1 MFELADADIETYGS
15 SQSYALRALIESR
28 FSEDGCGKSI
38 ALIRKAIEVG
48 NTNDALTISGAIER
62 KCGNIDYSIQNLKK
76 ALKITPNDNGF
87 FIRRQ
92 LAGSLYMKENL
103 RELENLVEP
112 LIEQDDI
119 DPAMVALLAYA
130 KLKNGEKKLAIKI
143 FEKSKKIG
151 LSKGHIKRVLFAGE
165 PVDTFFKEMSSIG
178 SLEP

>member
-1 MFELADADIETYGS
+1 MTNS
-15 SQSYALRALIESR
+15 SDLLVKYY
-28 FSEDGCGKSI
+28 
-38 ALIRKAIEVG
+38 
-48 NTNDALTISGAIER
+48 DALTISGAIER

>member
-1 MFELADADIETYGS
+1 
-15 SQSYALRALIESR
+15 
-28 FSEDGCGKSI
+28 
-38 ALIRKAIEVG
+38 
-48 NTNDALTISGAIER
+48 
-62 KCGNIDYSIQNLKK
+62 
-76 ALKITPNDNGF
+76 
-87 FIRRQ
+87 
-92 LAGSLYMKENL
+92 MKENL

-112 LIEQDDI
+112 LLEQVDI

>member
-1 MFELADADIETYGS
+1 MWKHRLFNS
-15 SQSYALRALIESR
+15 
-28 FSEDGCGKSI
+28 
-38 ALIRKAIEVG
+38 
-48 NTNDALTISGAIER
+48 
-62 KCGNIDYSIQNLKK
+62 NLKK

-151 LSKGHIKRVLFAGE
+151 LSKGHIKRVLL
-165 PVDTFFKEMSSIG
+165 PVNQLTHFLKK
-178 SLEP
+178 